1 MHVSIPRYMHSDPDQ
16 YNDPSSEHRLA
27 RVKQLPPPTDSEGVL
42 SILGDT
48 WDHKYPIYRTG
59 VPPDSAATITTGK
72 CACACIGKSKI

>member
-1 MHVSIPRYMHSDPDQ
+1 MHRDPDQ